1 MEPLASSK
9 RAPDLNSLKLALP
22 FVTSIRLGALS
33 DILGFIER
41 LEPVDRSVLRAKLD
55 GYLLPSGRRWVEAA
69 AEG

>member
-22 FVTSIRLGALS
+22 SIRLGALS